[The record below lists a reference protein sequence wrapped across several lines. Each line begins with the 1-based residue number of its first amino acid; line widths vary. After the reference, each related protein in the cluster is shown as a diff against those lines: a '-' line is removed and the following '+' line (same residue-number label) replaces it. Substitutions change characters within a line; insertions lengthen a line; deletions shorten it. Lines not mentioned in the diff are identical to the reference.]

1 MPISADPKPSDA
13 IAARNRA
20 NARHSTG
27 PRSAAGK
34 AAGSR
39 NAVTH
44 GLLSIHPL
52 TVGAE
57 DQAAMDAHRI
67 AYCAA
72 LGAAHREA
80 QGSHPTNGT
89 HHPRTAPCAPYA
101 GEWLQML
108 GGTEP

>member
-1 MPISADPKPSDA
+1 MHTPRDPKPSDA

-20 NARHSTG
+20 NAQLSTG

-34 AAGSR
+34 AASSR

-44 GLLSIHPL
+44 GLLSTHPL
-52 TVGAE
+52 AVGDE
-57 DQAAMDAHRI
+57 DQAAMDAHSI

-80 QGSHPTNGT
+80 HGSHSTNGAQY
-89 HHPRTAPCAPYA
+89 PRTSPCAPY
-101 GEWLQML
+101 
-108 GGTEP
+108 